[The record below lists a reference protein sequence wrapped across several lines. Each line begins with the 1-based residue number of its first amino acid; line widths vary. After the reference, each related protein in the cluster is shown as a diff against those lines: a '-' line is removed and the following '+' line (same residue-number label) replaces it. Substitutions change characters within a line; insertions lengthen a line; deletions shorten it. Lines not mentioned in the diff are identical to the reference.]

1 MAEVIEYQRD
11 FFPSLRKKKTEE
23 RKPRMVK
30 WETKENFE
38 LTFIYLLLLYTSV
51 QCCMKNN
58 LISQGLVGYQ

>member
-1 MAEVIEYQRD
+1 MTEVIEYQRD
-11 FFPSLRKKKTEE
+11 FCLNLRKKKTEE

-38 LTFIYLLLLYTSV
+38 LTFIYILLLNTSV

-58 LISQGLVGYQ
+58 

>member
-1 MAEVIEYQRD
+1 MTEVIEYQRD
-11 FFPSLRKKKTEE
+11 FCPNLRKKNTKE

-30 WETKENFE
+30 WETKENVE

-58 LISQGLVGYQ
+58 

>member
-1 MAEVIEYQRD
+1 MTEVIEYQRD
-11 FFPSLRKKKTEE
+11 FYLNLRKKKTEE

-38 LTFIYLLLLYTSV
+38 LTFIYLLLLNTSV

-58 LISQGLVGYQ
+58 